1 MSNAEIVETVAG
13 PARLRRSNRKPRAM
27 SVHPDGR
34 IELTAPARSNVEQV
48 LAKVAK
54 RASWISRQRREF
66 AAMNG
71 KRTALR
77 YTSGATH
84 RYLGKQ
90 YRLKVTRGEAVGV
103 KLVGRYLHVVT
114 SRADVRETEE
124 LLRAWVRKRALDQ
137 LSRRVEAWRPWCQR
151 ERLPAPRMSLRA
163 MSKRWGSAQGDGK
176 IMLNPDLVRVPS
188 ICVDY
193 VVAHEICH
201 LKHPH
206 HGPAFYRQ
214 LDGLLPNWRNAK
226 TRLEHAE
233 L

>member
-1 MSNAEIVETVAG
+1 MSSGEIVDTVVG
-13 PARLRRSNRKPRAM
+13 PARLRRSNRKTLAIA
-27 SVHPDGR
+27 VHPDGR
-34 IELTAPARSNVEQV
+34 IQLTAPARSNVEQL

-71 KRTALR
+71 KRTPLR

-90 YRLKVTRGEAVGV
+90 YRLKVTRGDAVGV
-103 KLVGRYLHVVT
+103 KLVGGYLHVVT
-114 SRADVRETEE
+114 SRPDVSETEH
-124 LLRAWVRKRALDQ
+124 LLGAWMRKRALEQ
-137 LSRRVEAWRPWCQR
+137 LSRRVEAWRAWCHRQ
-151 ERLPAPRMSLRA
+151 RLPVPRMSLRA
-163 MSKRWGSAQGDGK
+163 MSKRWGSAQRDGK

-188 ICVDY
+188 VCIDY

-206 HGPAFYRQ
+206 HGSAFYRQ

-226 TRLEHAE
+226 ARLEHAE